1 MRAINKALVGYKGP
15 NYEKVRTDLLKKEKE
30 LVEDFLAPIRASW
43 GSFGVTIVSNGWT
56 DTRRRPLINSIATS
70 PKGAMFLKAEDCSGE
85 VKDAQFIADI
95 LIKSIEQIG
104 PNKVVQVI
112 TNNAPVR
119 KVASLI
125 VESRYDHIFWIPC
138 IVHNLNLILEEIDNK
153 VPWIKELTGKAREIV
168 KFITNHHQSQA
179 IFREYSKLELLKVAE
194 TRYASNFIMLR
205 RLIEVKQP
213 LVSMVVSQLWAEWR
227 QANSEKE
234 LWCVDCALMRSGGAR

>member
-1 MRAINKALVGYKGP
+1 M
-15 NYEKVRTDLLKKEKE
+15 
-30 LVEDFLAPIRASW
+30 EDILAPIRASW
-43 GSFGVTIVSNGWT
+43 GSSKVTIVSDGWT
-56 DTRRRPLINSIATS
+56 NTRRRPLINIIATS

-104 PNKVVQVI
+104 PNKVVQVV
-112 TNNAPVR
+112 TDNAPVC
-119 KVASLI
+119 KAAGLI
-125 VESRYDHIFWIPC
+125 VESRFDHIFWTPC
-138 IVHNLNLILEEIDNK
+138 IVYNLNLILEEIDNK
-153 VPWIKELTGKAREIV
+153 VPWIKELTGQAREIV

-179 IFREYSKLELLKVAE
+179 IFREYSRLELLKVVE

-227 QANSEKE
+227 
-234 LWCVDCALMRSGGAR
+234 